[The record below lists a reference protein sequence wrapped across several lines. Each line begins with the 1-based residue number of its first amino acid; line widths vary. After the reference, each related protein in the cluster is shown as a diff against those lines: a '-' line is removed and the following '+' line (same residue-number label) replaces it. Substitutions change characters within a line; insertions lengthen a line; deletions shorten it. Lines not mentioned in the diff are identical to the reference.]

1 MAKVTEIKPTHKVF
15 TYNVNM
21 LIQVLGDDEEAA
33 KKKLD
38 SEGGFVSKREVT
50 LVNTA
55 ELHNELPK

>member
-15 TYNVNM
+15 TYNVTM

>member
-33 KKKLD
+33 RKKLD

>member
-1 MAKVTEIKPTHKVF
+1 MDNVTEIKTSHKVF

-33 KKKLD
+33 RKKLD

-50 LVNTA
+50 LINTA
-55 ELHNELPK
+55 ELHNEFPE

>member
-1 MAKVTEIKPTHKVF
+1 MDNVTEIKPTQKVF

-21 LIQVLGDDEEAA
+21 LIQILGDDEEAA

-38 SEGGFVSKREVT
+38 TEGGFVSKREVT

-55 ELHNELPK
+55 ELHNEFSA

>member
-1 MAKVTEIKPTHKVF
+1 MAKVTEIKPVHKVF

-33 KKKLD
+33 RKKLD
-38 SEGGFVSKREVT
+38 TEGGFVSKREVT